1 MKEFKKHLPSVPYN
15 DKKFVVKKFCG
26 GEQVFLD
33 GTDYYYLQFFF
44 ETDDSFYKHLDVESV
59 VKSFELYGVEK
70 VTIHNGDSYKY
81 DTWYFHGRDPG
92 F

>member
-1 MKEFKKHLPSVPYN
+1 MEEFKKHLPSVPYN
-15 DKKFVVKKFCG
+15 DAEFLVKKFCG
-26 GEQVFLD
+26 GEQVSLV

-44 ETDDSFYKHLDVESV
+44 ETDGSFYKHLDVESV
-59 VKSFELYGVEK
+59 VKSFQSYGVEK